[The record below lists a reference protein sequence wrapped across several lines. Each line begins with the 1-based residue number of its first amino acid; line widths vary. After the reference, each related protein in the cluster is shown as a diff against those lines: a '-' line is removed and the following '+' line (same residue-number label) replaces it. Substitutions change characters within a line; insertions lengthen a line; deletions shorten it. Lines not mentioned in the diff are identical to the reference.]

1 MRMEFGQVADDADI
15 IAEWFRSFDLNV
27 HNSRIERY
35 ASLIHDIA
43 KQIESG
49 SPDGLSS
56 DSIEHIKA
64 LFEYG
69 ELSIIFRAFENNAPE
84 GLKNLLEKIVSG
96 PFSYVDESGN
106 NTSARNFAF
115 EANLG
120 SRLDLADLPV
130 SFAHTGDVMS
140 EFENKAI
147 YFQCKRLASVKQS
160 RKRVSAACKQ
170 IQTDLKN
177 HTGSGAFGYVGLDI
191 TKVCDEKDFLLK
203 DVSVSAIEARLSDSR
218 KRFITDNLDNQGINF
233 GKNTL
238 GVLVRNACICLIEND
253 DSYMFIQGYTVA
265 NKPGI
270 SDHHKQFSNRFY
282 NRLTA

>member
-1 MRMEFGQVADDADI
+1 MRMEFQQVADDADI
-15 IAEWFRSFDLNV
+15 IVEWFRSFDLNV

-35 ASLIHDIA
+35 ASLINDIA
-43 KQIESG
+43 KQIETS
-49 SPDGLSS
+49 SSDGLSS

-69 ELSIIFRAFENNAPE
+69 ELSTIFHAFKNNAPE
-84 GLKNLLEKIVSG
+84 GLKYLLEKIVSG
-96 PFSYVDESGN
+96 PFSYVDESTK

-130 SFAHTGDVMS
+130 SFAHSGDVTS
-140 EFENKAI
+140 EFESKAI
-147 YFQCKRLASVKQS
+147 YFQCKRLSSVKQS

-170 IQTDLKN
+170 IQTDIRK
-177 HTGSGAFGYVGLDI
+177 HPGSRAFGYVGLDI
-191 TKVCDEKDFLLK
+191 TKVYDEKDFLLK
-203 DVSVSAIEARLSDSR
+203 GASVAAIESRLSDSR

-233 GKNTL
+233 GKRTL

-253 DSYMFIQGYTVA
+253 DSYMFVQGYTVA

-270 SDHHKQFSNRFY
+270 SAHHMQFSNRFY
-282 NRLTA
+282 NKLTS